1 MFYLNGLADL
11 IYWLFG
17 IYYWMII
24 GYILM
29 SWIPNA
35 RESVVGE
42 WLGKLVE
49 PYLSPFRRIIPP
61 IGGMLDISP
70 IVALI
75 VLHFMRQGV
84 DFILTSFF
92 RL

>member
-1 MFYLNGLADL
+1 MISLHGLAGFVRTL
-11 IYWLFG
+11 FEIYS
-17 IYYWMII
+17 WMII
-24 GYILM
+24 AYILM

-35 RESVVGE
+35 RESAIGE

-61 IGGMLDISP
+61 IGGMIDISP

-75 VLHFMRQGV
+75 ALHFVEWGV
-84 DFILTSFF
+84 IGILSMLF
-92 RL
+92 

>member
-1 MFYLNGLADL
+1 MFLLHALADL
-11 IYWLFG
+11 IMILFR

-29 SWIPNA
+29 SWVPNA
-35 RESVVGE
+35 RESIVGE
-42 WLGKLVE
+42 WLGRLVE

-75 VLHFMRQGV
+75 VLHFMGQGAS
-84 DFILTSFF
+84 FILATLL